1 MSNDWSTAGPERDP
15 QRAPAEFWTPRPD
28 PTRDRQS
35 AWSDE
40 VPPPVPTRAQ
50 LPPTAWAD
58 RQAWPPPTRPSPMAP
73 PPPSYAVLPPPPN
86 HLVWAVLFTFFG
98 FFPFGIVAVIR
109 ASTVRPLWAQG
120 QWAESI
126 AASRSA
132 RRWVIAAVLT
142 IPAFLLSVTTL
153 FMVGAAIT

>member
-15 QRAPAEFWTPRPD
+15 QAPPAELWGPRPD

-40 VPPPVPTRAQ
+40 ASPPPTAQ
-50 LPPTAWAD
+50 LPPTAWVD
-58 RQAWPPPTRPSPMAP
+58 QQAWPPPSRPAPMAP
-73 PPPSYAVLPPPPN
+73 PPPSYAVLPPPPS
-86 HLVWAVLFTFFG
+86 HLVWAILFTFLG
-98 FFPFGIVAVIR
+98 FFPFGIVAIIK

-120 QWAESI
+120 RWDESI

-142 IPAFLLSVTTL
+142 IPAFFLTLTSLL
-153 FMVGAAIT
+153 MVGVAVR